1 MYFLLFVINQ
11 IQTNF
16 SFCLAVPTVIFVRTS
31 RENGI
36 IPRRYIID
44 PRRRCR
50 VERTGNEIAHENA
63 FYSVH
68 RECLLAFY
76 AFIPPSLPPLS
87 STNLID
93 RVPLFLLLLLFLLH
107 APPSIQRFFKG
118 SWLTDD
124 IHALSQME
132 DEGNHGN
139 DDTRCFILSTL
150 AALQWSR
157 VSCVLCR
164 APMLVFD
171 RYPLV
176 DGTFFLSPRQHSS
189 ACAEVIWE
197 NFHSLRFDSFAFEIY
212 DLLKTTRERRNEE
225 GVNLCSIV
233 VPG

>member
-107 APPSIQRFFKG
+107 APPLVVSNDFSKARDSPTIFMLYRRWKTRAITATTTPDASSYLLSQRFSG
-118 SWLTDD
+118 P
-124 IHALSQME
+124 E
-132 DEGNHGN
+132 
-139 DDTRCFILSTL
+139 
-150 AALQWSR
+150 SR
-157 VSCVLCR
+157 
-164 APMLVFD
+164 A
-171 RYPLV
+171 
-176 DGTFFLSPRQHSS
+176 
-189 ACAEVIWE
+189 
-197 NFHSLRFDSFAFEIY
+197 SFV
-212 DLLKTTRERRNEE
+212 
-225 GVNLCSIV
+225 GHLCSCSTGIHWWTAPSSCHLDSTRPPV
-233 VPG
+233 QR